1 MKKKNIIESL
11 MFMIPRVK
19 NYLRQ
24 PYPNDSDAKRKWLTI
39 FAVGL
44 FVVTFIWLFDL
55 NIKEGISNLFIILGF
70 GIITICVMILNKF
83 ILPYLFPKIFLE
95 ESWSI
100 GKEILF
106 HLWTIFLIGISNLLY
121 ANWGGY
127 YEIGIYSFL
136 LAQLETLLIG
146 IFPSSFIVLYK
157 HNHYLKKNINTARE
171 LIGVLQTE
179 DEERTNNTKNNQEQF
194 ISLSSETGKDKLQI
208 KMNDFF
214 FVKSID
220 NYIEVY
226 WNDRNST
233 RKSLL
238 RGSLKRIEKEL
249 NQYSSLFR
257 CHRTY
262 IININKVD
270 RISGNSQGYRL
281 RIGADHEIPVARSY
295 IKAFQK
301 FIN

>member
-1 MKKKNIIESL
+1 MSFNI
-11 MFMIPRVK
+11 RK
-19 NYLRQ
+19 YLKQ
-24 PYPNDSDAKRKWLTI
+24 PYPNDSDTKRKWLTI

-44 FVVTFIWLFDL
+44 FVVAFIWLFDL
-55 NIKEGISNLFIILGF
+55 HIREGITNPFIIMGF
-70 GIITICVMILNKF
+70 GIITACIMIFNKF
-83 ILPYLFPKIFLE
+83 ILPYLFPKMFVE
-95 ESWSI
+95 ENWNV

-106 HLWTIFLIGISNLLY
+106 HLWTIFLIGLSNLLY

-127 YEIGIYSFL
+127 YEISIYSFL

-146 IFPSSFIVLYK
+146 VFPATFIVLYK
-157 HNHYLKKNINTARE
+157 NNSYLKKNISAARV
-171 LIGVLQTE
+171 LIDKLQT
-179 DEERTNNTKNNQEQF
+179 EERTNNTKNNQEQY

-214 FVKSID
+214 FVKSVD
-220 NYIEVY
+220 NYVEVY
-226 WNDRNST
+226 WKDRNT
-233 RKSLL
+233 IRKSLL
-238 RGSLKRIEKEL
+238 RGSLKKIQKEL
-249 NQYSSLFR
+249 TPYSSMFR

-281 RIGADHEIPVARSY
+281 KLGNDHEIPVARSY